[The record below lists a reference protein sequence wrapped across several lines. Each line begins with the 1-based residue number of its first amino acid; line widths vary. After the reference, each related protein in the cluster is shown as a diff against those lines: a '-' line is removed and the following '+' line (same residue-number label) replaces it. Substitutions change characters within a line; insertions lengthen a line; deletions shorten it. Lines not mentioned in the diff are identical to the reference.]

1 MLDLKRREFITLLG
15 GAAAAWPLAARAQ
28 QPAMPVTGFLRSTS
42 LAPFESLVHAF
53 RQGLEETGF
62 FEGQNIAVEYR
73 YADDQEERLPVLVAE
88 LFRRPVSVIVA
99 NQAAASVAGSP
110 AAFTGAVTELSS
122 IKRLTIKH
130 TVYVAAVVYRNKQ
143 TADQRSDAN
152 SEEFS
157 DSPKSNSPLPSLS
170 QASPMPSALSRPLC
184 RRSFGWWTLGQRC
197 YCSWCWVGNGCCCQ
211 DWLWRRFR
219 AWVCFHY
226 GCWWLGRLLSWALL
240 AQILDGTDEP
250 SVRALTLR
258 PLSGHRGSRPTIGK
272 SRPRRD

>member
-1 MLDLKRREFITLLG
+1 MFDLKRRSFITLLG
-15 GAAAAWPLAARAQ
+15 GAAATWPLAARAQ
-28 QPAMPVTGFLRSTS
+28 QPAMPVIGFLRSTS

-152 SEEFS
+152 SEEVLDF
-157 DSPKSNSPLPSLS
+157 PKSNSPLPSLS
-170 QASPMPSALSRPLC
+170 QASPMPSALCDP
-184 RRSFGWWTLGQRC
+184 F
-197 YCSWCWVGNGCCCQ
+197 
-211 DWLWRRFR
+211 
-219 AWVCFHY
+219 AA
-226 GCWWLGRLLSWALL
+226 GRLGGGRWDSAATVHGAGSAMAAVARTGSGGDPGLGCVSIMAAGGWG
-240 AQILDGTDEP
+240 DCYPGHSSPKFWT
-250 SVRALTLR
+250 ALTNR
-258 PLSGHRGSRPTIGK
+258 QFVP
-272 SRPRRD
+272 